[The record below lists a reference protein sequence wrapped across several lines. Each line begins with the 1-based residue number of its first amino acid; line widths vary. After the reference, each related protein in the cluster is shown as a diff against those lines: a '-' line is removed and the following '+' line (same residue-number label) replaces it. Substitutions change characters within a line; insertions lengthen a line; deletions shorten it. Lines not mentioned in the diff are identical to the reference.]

1 MKTLLAMRHAQSDL
15 PSHANSDHER
25 PLTERGTRDKER
37 PFALF
42 LQQHGMVPERER
54 ASSAMRARQTASRIC
69 KYLDMAADAVDLE
82 ESLYKSRL
90 TQLIHPL

>member
-1 MKTLLAMRHAQSDL
+1 MRHAQSDL

-25 PLTERGTRDKER
+25 PLTERGTRDIAR
-37 PFALF
+37 AAAF
-42 LQQHGMVPERER
+42 LQQLGTVPERER